1 VGAAAAAAARV
12 AVPGADV
19 KEAASGEAE
28 AAAAAE
34 ARGKQGE
41 EPHAQGAGQPLRVG
55 ISQQAAHSEQS
66 TERCLVTLSVVVAA
80 VAAAVS
86 ALAGAVVAMVLVV
99 MKEVNHGQASLQ
111 MLLKLTALLTLWR
124 LAGHTARGCDR
135 CR

>member
-1 VGAAAAAAARV
+1 
-12 AVPGADV
+12 V
-19 KEAASGEAE
+19 KGAASGEAE
-28 AAAAAE
+28 AAVAAE

-41 EPHAQGAGQPLRVG
+41 PHVQGGGQPLWVM
-55 ISQQAAHSEQS
+55 ISQPAAHSELS
-66 TERCLVTLSVVVAA
+66 TERYLVTLSVAA
-80 VAAAVS
+80 AAAAAAVS